1 MPSVWRASTNRERP
15 RDEPRLPSPTWR
27 GRETN
32 RAFPAP
38 TGRNV
43 KAQGIALGM
52 FRKKRT
58 KLCKGETHAVKFQAE
73 VLGQKPPIYYA
84 PTGLAIVL

>member
-1 MPSVWRASTNRERP
+1 M
-15 RDEPRLPSPTWR
+15 
-27 GRETN
+27 GRH
-32 RAFPAP
+32 AKAP
-38 TGRNV
+38 GS
-43 KAQGIALGM
+43 ALGM